1 MLYRKEIQ
9 NIDSKAVSEITSNI
23 VSFIRGRGIVEPQ
36 SCFVLVYA
44 AHVALT
50 NNVNNADDLLSF
62 FEKNFSEQ
70 RTMFIKEFTRD
81 NIKIAIQISESFSDE
96 DLLAYMF
103 VFPRELAGRASAECG
118 TPESI
123 SKLAIKILNIKEN
136 EKIADFGSGV
146 GDFITLISKNN
157 EKNNVYGIEINTYSC
172 EISKIRAELFAA
184 NNVEVELGD
193 MFAVADDRKFD
204 KIFSNY
210 PFGMRFINL
219 NASTEYVES
228 LLKRMPE
235 IRRATSADWIFN
247 SLLLDHLEDGGK
259 AVAVMTNGSTW
270 NSIDQKIREH
280 FVRNGL
286 IEAVIAL
293 PSKLFEFTNIPT
305 TMIVF
310 SRNNKSVRLI
320 DSTAICEQGRRQ
332 NIITDTN
339 IDQIIRLLNEDGEQA
354 ITVDLKT
361 LQQNEFVLNPS
372 RYLEYT
378 VEIEDGVEFG
388 SLIKSITRGAQLKAS
403 ELDNMVSEEP
413 TDIQYLMLANIQNG
427 MISEDLPYLKELDPK
442 LTKYLIGNRNL
453 LLSKNG
459 APFKVAVA
467 EIEEDIKI
475 LGNGNLFIIALD
487 EEKVNPF
494 YLKAFFDSE
503 VGFASLKKIVVGTT
517 IPNISLESLKKLIVP
532 LPPMEK
538 QNEIADLYQAKQ
550 DEIKVLQLKLKK
562 AHNAL
567 RAIFGEVK

>member
-1 MLYRKEIQ
+1 MLYRKENL
-9 NIDSKAVSEITSNI
+9 NIESKVVSEITSNI
-23 VSFIRGRGIVEPQ
+23 ISFIRGRGVVEPQ
-36 SCFVLVYA
+36 LCFVLVYA
-44 AHVALT
+44 AHLALT
-50 NNVNNADDLLSF
+50 NNVNDADDLISF
-62 FEKNFSEQ
+62 IEENVSEQ
-70 RTMFIKEFTRD
+70 RAMFVKEFARD

-103 VFPRELAGRASAECG
+103 VFPRESAGRVSAECG

-123 SKLAIKILNIKEN
+123 SKLAIKILNIREN
-136 EKIADFGSGV
+136 ENIADFGSGV
-146 GDFITLISKNN
+146 GDFITSISENN
-157 EKNNVYGIEINTYSC
+157 YKNNVYGIEINTYSC

-184 NNVEVELGD
+184 NNVVVELGD

-210 PFGMRFINL
+210 PFGMRLINL
-219 NASTEYVES
+219 NASTEYVDS

-235 IRRATSADWIFN
+235 IKRATSADWIFN
-247 SLLLDHLEDGGK
+247 SLLLDHLEDDGK
-259 AVAVMTNGSTW
+259 AVAIMTNGSTW
-270 NSIDQKIREH
+270 NSIDQKIREY

-339 IDQIIRLLNEDGEQA
+339 IDQIIRLLNEHGEQA
-354 ITVDLKT
+354 ITVDFKT

-403 ELDNMVSEEP
+403 ELDDMVSEDP

-442 LTKYLIGNRNL
+442 LAKYLIGNKNL

-467 EIEEDIKI
+467 EIEEGRKI

-494 YLKAFFDSE
+494 FLKAFFDSE

-517 IPNISLESLKKLIVP
+517 IPNISLESLKKLMVP

-538 QNEIADLYQAKQ
+538 QNEIADLYQAKL
-550 DEIKVLQLKLKK
+550 DEIKILQLKLKK

-567 RAIFGEVK
+567 RGIFGEVK

>member
-1 MLYRKEIQ
+1 MLYRKENQ
-9 NIDSKAVSEITSNI
+9 NIDSKSVSEITSNI
-23 VSFIRGRGIVEPQ
+23 VGFIRARGIVEPQ
-36 SCFVLVYA
+36 LCFVLVYA
-44 AHVALT
+44 AYVAQT

-62 FEKNFSEQ
+62 FEKKFSEQ
-70 RTMFIKEFTRD
+70 RTMFIKEFARD

-103 VFPRELAGRASAECG
+103 VYPRELAGRASADCG

-123 SKLAIKILNIKEN
+123 SKLAMKILNIKEN

-146 GDFITLISKNN
+146 GDFITLISKNTD
-157 EKNNVYGIEINTYSC
+157 KNNVYGIEINTYSC
-172 EISKIRAELFAA
+172 EISKIRAELFAS
-184 NNVEVELGD
+184 NNVEVELGN

-210 PFGMRFINL
+210 PFGMRLINL

-235 IRRATSADWIFN
+235 IRKPTSADWIFN
-247 SLLLDHLEDGGK
+247 LLLLDHLEDDGK
-259 AVAVMTNGSTW
+259 AVAVMTNGGTW
-270 NSIDQKIREH
+270 NSIDQKIREY

-293 PSKLFEFTNIPT
+293 PSKLFEFTSIPT

-339 IDQIIRLLNEDGEQA
+339 IDQIIRLIKEDGEQA
-354 ITVDLKT
+354 ITVDFKA

-372 RYLEYT
+372 RYLEYR

-388 SLIKSITRGAQLKAS
+388 SLIKSVTRGAQLKAS
-403 ELDNMVSEEP
+403 ELDDMVSEEP
-413 TDIQYLMLANIQNG
+413 TDIQYLMLSNIQNG

-442 LTKYLIGNRNL
+442 LAKYLIGNRNL

-467 EIEEDIKI
+467 EIEEEIKL

-503 VGFASLKKIVVGTT
+503 VGFASLMNIAVGAT

-562 AHNAL
+562 ACNDL
-567 RAIFGEVK
+567 RAIFGEEK